1 MASINKLTYGSAF
14 IEIETDFEYVKGEI
28 EDRAARFLMDFYN
41 IDGPLREQMDRIGM
55 ALEDT
60 ARDFL
65 EQHGISRDSN
75 LAKGIHAIVRKNSI
89 ELRSS
94 AYRLPTTAKPGSGGE
109 DIKNKVKRSNRYDDR
124 GNKIGSNRYPWFSSS
139 VLSWANN
146 MIMPQGA
153 RFSGATG
160 GHHSLLEYDIVR
172 YNKTQNIQ
180 YYGGHV
186 EFGHKT
192 RDGGGIGFVQARPH
206 LRPALRTVADESRG
220 LLSTTMAHMLQGL
233 GTDFDTRTIRGEKIT
248 GLHFGTGLKTPF
260 DIDANPKTGS
270 RFSRLSSFAHST
282 DSKTLQRIYSV
293 RKNPTGS
300 AKERYFNSVKRRN
313 INFGK
318 DINYGKYG
326 YHPAVAAMG
335 RSLQIKSAAERT
347 SGKSKEIYHNT
358 LKANRHYSKQSK
370 RHTKE
375 WKAEQKRLREEE
387 KKRQNW
393 NNYRNTMRNR
403 STRSTRRQNTK
414 LRDHYNDIKRQA
426 YGWTYTKKYN
436 RRVKGDSGSRKRTGR
451 SRGRPKGSYKS
462 GNGSRARQGN
472 PNGVY
477 PDIPTRVSDFLH
489 GVQKPTEANLRGLSS
504 KARKQ
509 YEEMYSKL
517 YNEALAKS
525 REHNERLLNGG

>member
-94 AYRLPTTAKPGSGGE
+94 AYRLPTTAKAGSGGE
-109 DIKNKVKRSNRYDDR
+109 DIKNKVTTYTKKSNRYDDK

-139 VLSWANN
+139 VLTWANN

-160 GHHSLLEYDIVR
+160 GHHSLLEHDIIR

-233 GTDFDTRTIRGEKIT
+233 GTDFDTRSIRGEKIT

-260 DIDANPKTGS
+260 DIDANPRTGS

-326 YHPAVAAMG
+326 YHPAVAEMG

-347 SGKSKEIYHNT
+347 SGKSKKIYHDT
-358 LKANRHYSKQSK
+358 LKSNRHYSRQSK

-375 WKAEQKRLREEE
+375 WRAEQKRLREEAQ
-387 KKRQNW
+387 KRENW

-426 YGWTYTKKYN
+426 YGWKYTKKYN
-436 RRVKGDSGSRKRTGR
+436 RRVKGREKKENKKSSNKKRTKRASRKRLT
-451 SRGRPKGSYKS
+451 
-462 GNGSRARQGN
+462 
-472 PNGVY
+472 V
-477 PDIPTRVSDFLH
+477 DDFLH

-504 KARKQ
+504 KAKKE
-509 YEEMYSKL
+509 YKEMYSKL
-517 YNEALAKS
+517 YNEALEKL
-525 REHNERLLNGG
+525 RQYNESLLDGE